1 MNSINI
7 KRKIYLED
15 KLSQLNLQNTKKEET
30 IYFISNELDLKDGGI
45 LTEEERKYLIDA
57 YLMPIGII
65 NKYDIDNNKTD
76 ELKLLDELSL
86 LLAQDIN
93 TIIRRI
99 NEIRMINKE
108 LKNNP
113 SKISKI
119 YKSPNIPYG
128 QLGYIEE
135 KIDIYED
142 YLYKNIIEF
151 NEKELIKMIK
161 EKFNKMLDNI
171 EKEELIIQKIM
182 LPSKMVDRKIT
193 KEFIHNQTKTK
204 IIEQFSKKET
214 YYFPQELKL
223 KIIKLIKTLSK
234 DKNLYIKT
242 SYPKE
247 DYITITT
254 TKKEIIPNPQF
265 IQIEIYR
272 LVEYCRFK

>member
-1 MNSINI
+1 
-7 KRKIYLED
+7 
-15 KLSQLNLQNTKKEET
+15 
-30 IYFISNELDLKDGGI
+30 
-45 LTEEERKYLIDA
+45 
-57 YLMPIGII
+57 
-65 NKYDIDNNKTD
+65 
-76 ELKLLDELSL
+76 
-86 LLAQDIN
+86 
-93 TIIRRI
+93 
-99 NEIRMINKE
+99 
-108 LKNNP
+108 
-113 SKISKI
+113 
-119 YKSPNIPYG
+119 
-128 QLGYIEE
+128 
-135 KIDIYED
+135 
-142 YLYKNIIEF
+142 
-151 NEKELIKMIK
+151 MIK

-265 IQIEIYR
+265 IQIEIYTKKIIYQTLKYELEHFIEIYKKTKEEYEKGILQISYNELIENLYELLNSI
-272 LVEYCRFK
+272 LVQYQEFKDIKKLILELDINKKIKNYYLKKYKKQTRKSK